1 MNMLPHFGR
10 MNNNY
15 INFQNKSEMNTSSQK
30 GDVIDHTVCLSTVEI
45 FTDLGHVLIIFDNTI
60 WFIWL

>member
-1 MNMLPHFGR
+1 
-10 MNNNY
+10 
-15 INFQNKSEMNTSSQK
+15 MNTSSQK